1 MCRVENIEQTFEFMP
16 APPAAVTEN
25 EDQREQ
31 TEQLNGAVDQRE
43 REQIY
48 KERQQ
53 YSGEIIRRGRKAL
66 RAERAEVKQTHAH
79 GQSHA
84 RDAVIDI
91 EWRKTAHPRRQRDRQ
106 HKRNRTES
114 RLFAVF
120 CKGAAL

>member
-1 MCRVENIEQTFEFMP
+1 MP

-53 YSGEIIRRGRKAL
+53 HSGEIIRRGRKAL
-66 RAERAEVKQTHAH
+66 RAERAEVKQAHAH

-106 HKRNRTES
+106 RKRNRTES
-114 RLFAVF
+114 RLFDVF
-120 CKGAAL
+120 CEGAAL